1 MPNFLSKVN
10 IDNTLAYI
18 KDESLTTALNNE
30 ITARKNADTALDA
43 LISAIQTEVDDL
55 RNDHPWVN
63 IKDHGAVGDGT
74 TDDTAAINEAVSAG
88 NIIYFPRGTYRTT
101 NRIVLRESNKI
112 LIGEPGAA
120 IYGDG
125 NHSIIAGDVNTDDP
139 TDFYLHDITI
149 YGLELYSNGPITG
162 TGYGISFVQHYPIAR
177 VAMYNIT
184 IKKCNIHN
192 MGNRGINLYAGGS
205 GTHGTHGIPVFN
217 VEDCR
222 IYDCGGFG
230 ICNSGISG
238 TFNRVDIRN
247 TGHQGGEC
255 MTIDNGCEHV
265 RVTNS
270 VFRYGNGGAGTV
282 SCDESSHFSFEGCSF
297 YQDASRPCLV
307 ANCSSGNVAD
317 MMISNCSFFGG
328 SHSLVYGPESGASS
342 PVAQIGVSNCFMTQA
357 AGVNMLGRN
366 AQSRIKAANCY
377 MFNMSDIE
385 IAEMLHENVTL
396 SSTKM
401 RINLTDYYET
411 GFTPYQSDRNYA
423 FINNNIGWIKLRFTP
438 DGTRAEGDKPL
449 TLPFR
454 IRWDVYYWAND
465 NMQVIIRSSGD
476 VQFYG
481 SGYRNGSGEVKVQI
495 PLMI

>member
-30 ITARKNADTALDA
+30 ITARENADTALDA

-63 IKDHGAVGDGT
+63 VKDYGAIGDGT
-74 TDDTAAINEAVSAG
+74 ANDTTAINDAVAAG
-88 NIIYFPRGTYRTT
+88 NIIYFPKGTYRTT
-101 NRIVLRESNKI
+101 NRIQISESNKI

-255 MTIDNGCEHV
+255 MTIDNGCENV
-265 RVTNS
+265 RVSNS
-270 VFRYGNGGAGTV
+270 SFRYGNGGAGTV

-307 ANCSSGNVAD
+307 ANCSSGNVTD
-317 MMISNCSFFGG
+317 MMISDCSFFGG
-328 SHSLVYGPESGASS
+328 SNSLVYGPQSGEAS

-357 AGVNMLGRN
+357 AGVNMLARN
-366 AQSRIKAANCY
+366 AQSRVKATNCY
-377 MFNMSDIE
+377 MFNMTDID
-385 IAEMLHENVTL
+385 IAAMLHENVTL
-396 SSTKM
+396 SGAKM
-401 RINLTDYYET
+401 RINLNDYYES
-411 GFTPYQSDRNYA
+411 GFTPYQGDRNYA
-423 FINNNIGWIKLRFTP
+423 FIDGNNGWLKLRFTP
-438 DGTRAEGDKPL
+438 DGNRAEGDKPL

-454 IRWDVYYWAND
+454 IRWDIYHWVND
-465 NMQVIIRSSGD
+465 NMQVIIRVSGA

-481 SGYRNGSGEVKVQI
+481 SGYRSGSGEVKVQI